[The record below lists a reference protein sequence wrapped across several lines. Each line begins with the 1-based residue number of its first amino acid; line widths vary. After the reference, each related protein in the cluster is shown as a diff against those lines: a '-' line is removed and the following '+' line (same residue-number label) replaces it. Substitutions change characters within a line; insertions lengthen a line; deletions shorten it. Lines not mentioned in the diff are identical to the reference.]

1 MCLSAGDG
9 HQGSGAR
16 GQGKRRRISLNRKM
30 ESVRQAAVTTDYT
43 DLTDFTER
51 IGLEISVRTFTFW
64 VNGHGDITDSKSV

>member
-1 MCLSAGDG
+1 
-9 HQGSGAR
+9 
-16 GQGKRRRISLNRKM
+16 M